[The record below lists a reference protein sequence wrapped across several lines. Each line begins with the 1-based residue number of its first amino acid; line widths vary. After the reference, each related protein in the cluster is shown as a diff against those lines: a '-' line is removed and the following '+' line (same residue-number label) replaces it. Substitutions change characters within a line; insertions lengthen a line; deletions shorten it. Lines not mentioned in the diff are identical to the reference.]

1 MSPGACSWD
10 IVSIVYL
17 GSLLFLDF
25 LGRSWSL
32 HPLIFL
38 VVSPFCYWSI
48 YNLRIAD
55 YLMGTVSWLVVKKIF
70 TNQEK
75 QMSLN
80 GKDFRESVINYN
92 KRVALLKER
101 IGRELPTVR
110 DESAVTNFLL

>member
-1 MSPGACSWD
+1 M
-10 IVSIVYL
+10 
-17 GSLLFLDF
+17 
-25 LGRSWSL
+25 
-32 HPLIFL
+32 
-38 VVSPFCYWSI
+38 
-48 YNLRIAD
+48 
-55 YLMGTVSWLVVKKIF
+55 VKKIF

-101 IGRELPTVR
+101 IGWELPTVR